1 MTMSISLVICSLF
14 GIVRLNAQTLGGA
27 VCQDKIDNCSQY
39 GLTVCTTYQPWARDH
54 CSAYCGFCIA
64 PSTTPLPCAD
74 KIDDC
79 ESYGQHV
86 CSEPRYIAFVLEN
99 CRYFCRQCSDEQLAN
114 ADSKTTT
121 LPPPLCVDKLDT
133 CVRYSQDVCTTYK
146 RWAQENCR
154 FYCRLCSQEQL
165 LIADSKTT
173 TTTTIGTP
181 AIPCKDNLPHCDVYG
196 DDICTTYP
204 SWAEVNCRAY
214 CRFCKPLEFVTLGSV
229 GPGSIPVNKRTKERK
244 NRSYLRKLN

>member
-1 MTMSISLVICSLF
+1 MSISLVICSLF
-14 GIVRLNAQTLGGA
+14 AIVRLNAQTLGGA

-79 ESYGQHV
+79 ESYGQNV
-86 CSEPRYIAFVLEN
+86 CSEPRYIAWVLEN

-154 FYCRLCSQEQL
+154 YYCRLCTQEQL

-244 NRSYLRKLN
+244 NRLYW